1 MNPPTDLFAA
11 AKQSVVVLDGGLG
24 TLLEAR
30 GNDITGQLWSAQIL
44 RDRPEEVLAA
54 HLDFFA
60 AGARIATTAS
70 YEVTYEGLAAIGG
83 GRDEAD
89 ELLRRSVE
97 VARRA
102 VDEAAAQDG
111 EDDVDRWVAASI
123 GPYGAGPGRGTE
135 YDGDYGLTVAEL
147 AAWHRPRIEV
157 LASTDADVLL
167 AETTPSILEVEA
179 LAEGLADAAL
189 PAMLSVTVADGKLR
203 DGTDLSEVTR
213 VLAGVRNI
221 GALGVNCCQ
230 AEDALAAV
238 RILAEGTDLPL
249 MAYPNSGERWDH
261 IARTWEPREKGELTP
276 LGAVPDLLEAG
287 VRFIG
292 GCCRVTPREIE
303 AMTGL
308 VGKQESNG

>member
-11 AKQSVVVLDGGLG
+11 AKHGVIVLDGGLG

-30 GNDITGQLWSAQIL
+30 GNDVTGQLWSAQIL
-44 RDRPEEVLAA
+44 RDRPGEVLAA

-147 AAWHRPRIEV
+147 AAWHRPRIKV

-238 RILAEGTDLPL
+238 RILAEGTDRPL

-287 VRFIG
+287 VRFLG

-308 VGKQESNG
+308 IGKQESSG

>member
-11 AKQSVVVLDGGLG
+11 AEQGVVVLDGGLG

-54 HLDFFA
+54 HRDFFA
-60 AGARIATTAS
+60 AGARVATTAS
-70 YEVTYEGLAAIGG
+70 YQVTRQGLAAIGG
-83 GRDEAD
+83 RPEEAD
-89 ELLRRSVE
+89 QLLRRSVE

-102 VDEAAAQDG
+102 VDEAAARYGGDG
-111 EDDVDRWVAASI
+111 VDRWVAASI

-135 YDGDYGLTVAEL
+135 YDGDYGLTVSEL

-167 AETTPSILEVEA
+167 AETIPSILEVEA
-179 LAEGLADAAL
+179 LARELSDAAL
-189 PAMLSVTVADGKLR
+189 PAMLSVTVADGRMR
-203 DGTDLSEVTR
+203 DGTELSEVQR
-213 VLAGVRNI
+213 ILAGVHNI
-221 GALGVNCCQ
+221 RAVGVNCCG

-238 RILAEGTDLPL
+238 RILAEGTDRPL
-249 MAYPNSGERWDH
+249 IAYPNSGERWNH
-261 IARTWEPREKGELTP
+261 VARTWEPREKGELTP
-276 LGAVPDLLEAG
+276 LGAVPDLLGAG
-287 VRFIG
+287 VRFLG

-308 VGKQESNG
+308 IGKQESHG

>member
-179 LAEGLADAAL
+179 LAEDLADAAL

-230 AEDALAAV
+230 ADDALAAV

-261 IARTWEPREKGELTP
+261 IARTWELREKGELTP

-287 VRFIG
+287 VRFLG

>member
-1 MNPPTDLFAA
+1 MHSPTDMFIAA
-11 AKQSVVVLDGGLG
+11 QHHVVILDGGLG
-24 TLLEAR
+24 TLLEDR
-30 GNDITGQLWSAQIL
+30 GNDVTGRLWSAQIL

-60 AGARIATTAS
+60 AGARVATTAS

-89 ELLRRSVE
+89 DLLRRSVG
-97 VARRA
+97 VAGRA
-102 VDEAAAQDG
+102 IDEAAAQDDG
-111 EDDVDRWVAASI
+111 TVTERWVAASV

-135 YDGDYGLTVAEL
+135 YDGDYGLSAGEL

-157 LASTDADVLL
+157 LAATDADVLL

-179 LAEGLADAAL
+179 LAGELADAAL

-203 DGTDLSEVTR
+203 DGTPLPEVTR
-213 VLAGVRNI
+213 ILAGVTNI
-221 GALGVNCCQ
+221 RAVGVNCCQ

-238 RILAEGTDLPL
+238 RILAEGTDRPL

-261 IARTWEPREKGELTP
+261 LARTWEPREKGELTP
-276 LGAVPDLLEAG
+276 LGAVSGLLDAG
-287 VRFIG
+287 VRFLG

-303 AMTGL
+303 AMAGL
-308 VGKQESNG
+308 AGEQDDHE